1 MDVAGSEF
9 GVDHPSTC
17 VNKFDINYKTASL
30 LLRAGSADA
39 ASLGGFVQTVGHLE
53 IHPQLRRRF
62 QPIGQIGLR
71 RANPSLVVCEFVQAG
86 RHCRAS
92 LHGSSFWTTSKL

>member
-1 MDVAGSEF
+1 MDVAGFEF
-9 GVDHPSTC
+9 GVDRPSC
-17 VNKFDINYKTASL
+17 VNKFNINYKTASL

-62 QPIGQIGLR
+62 QPIGQIGR
-71 RANPSLVVCEFVQAG
+71 RCRGNPSLVF
-86 RHCRAS
+86 
-92 LHGSSFWTTSKL
+92 L